1 MLVSLA
7 HIVARGRATAARGD
21 GGEGERAGAGCGG
34 SGVCNSNG
42 QIVIAERFDRWIMTS
57 NDTPR
62 WESKPPP
69 FHCVPQC
76 NPLAPDATTLAPPA
90 LLCHHPSPSPAFL
103 PLCASLRHV
112 LPLPREGADVD
123 MRLRHA
129 YAAAFGIGLCAANH
143 RRET

>member
-1 MLVSLA
+1 MVRGE
-7 HIVARGRATAARGD
+7 RGRQGEGD
-21 GGEGERAGAGCGG
+21 EGERQCGERP
-34 SGVCNSNG
+34 GVCNSNG

-62 WESKPPP
+62 WES
-69 FHCVPQC
+69 
-76 NPLAPDATTLAPPA
+76 NP
-90 LLCHHPSPSPAFL
+90 S
-103 PLCASLRHV
+103 
-112 LPLPREGADVD
+112 PLPRVPNVTPLGMPLSLFIPFLSLARLLAMCCLYHTGDADVD

>member
-1 MLVSLA
+1 M
-7 HIVARGRATAARGD
+7 
-21 GGEGERAGAGCGG
+21 GGEGATRSRRGG
-34 SGVCNSNG
+34 RGGPGVCNSNG

-69 FHCVPQC
+69 IPPRARRERHHPPRRSPF
-76 NPLAPDATTLAPPA
+76 LPA
-90 LLCHHPSPSPAFL
+90 LARSSP
-103 PLCASLRHV
+103 RHV
-112 LPLPREGADVD
+112 LPPPHHGGADVD